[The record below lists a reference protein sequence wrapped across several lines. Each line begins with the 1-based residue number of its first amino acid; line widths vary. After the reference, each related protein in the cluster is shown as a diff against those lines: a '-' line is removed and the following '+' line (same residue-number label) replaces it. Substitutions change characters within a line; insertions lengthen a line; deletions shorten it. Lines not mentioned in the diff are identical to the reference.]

1 MNMYPDLQIIKTK
14 CSPVTINRWPTEP
27 FNKKKMAS
35 YKHLPYFDK
44 TLATDKVPEDWLTFQ
59 QCDQI
64 TSYMY
69 TVYSWAIIYVEISIF
84 SLSWFHLW
92 AIVIDKERENDSERE
107 TVWLQAADVD

>member
-1 MNMYPDLQIIKTK
+1 
-14 CSPVTINRWPTEP
+14 
-27 FNKKKMAS
+27 MAL

-84 SLSWFHLW
+84 SLS
-92 AIVIDKERENDSERE
+92 
-107 TVWLQAADVD
+107 